1 MFLLHGGLPTNWGDD
16 LKLAL
21 AGIGQ
26 SVAPLQGL
34 WVLLHVKHV
43 INGLLQLPAFVPEEA
58 FRQYVDTVVSNKHQ
72 GFPSASNANVLQ
84 QQSVPSECTWHDHQ
98 VDAVSTAVL
107 PRDATVRQ
115 FKDAECKLQF
125 HLLGAIPGQ
134 GVFPDSLVVDAQGK
148 SLDDTEQLSQHP
160 GFSVGIKRKRSQPEE
175 HLDCPC
181 EEWDVSEQPCHEGK
195 DISPTLP
202 FTVVDHGLSALDGF
216 RNRAFLEVA
225 CPRIQAFD
233 DLAVSLCPAIGKE
246 ARIDLL
252 QRQGEV
258 WADDE
263 IRAHLRQIV
272 CQGPQEQNLVAWDPL
287 VVTSIIMFGHF
298 EVIDEMVAKLP
309 NGATVITA
317 LIIEKHWYPIMW
329 RLEGVQAWAFTC
341 GHAWGFSVA
350 INKLHQRVCHALSCQ
365 LSAVRFHSLA
375 FRVETCCGAMSILY
389 LHHLIWGS
397 DLPVSLPQLQEKH
410 RSLRHALI
418 GFLSGS
424 ELYPRPWIW
433 GLGEGTW
440 FSSLQEILVEHG
452 VKACDAEARAKLVVE
467 KLGEKQVLAAL
478 KSQASWK
485 ELKWYASQCIPM
497 FQIIRPSEL
506 NDVIEAR
513 AQSGKPIGNRSQ
525 KKHGK
530 GQGKGKGKGK
540 SSDRQVVD
548 PKGLRVE
555 EGLFQCGENL
565 AVSQI
570 TMQQVGPQTSGIV
583 VCTRDEALPF
593 LKTGRITS
601 TGGLA
606 LIIVDHVDVPPTTT
620 LLAERVRFPALCL
633 ANSEPILVDGL
644 MFQLG
649 AQSVVRKVAPPKF
662 ELVSVATCVI
672 KFMVFRDQ
680 VPVSWDVVSA
690 HPLKFLFSKIP
701 LLQKCNTVGCGA
713 GCGHWHPEQVDDVE
727 EPILEVWG
735 RQFMLQSFKPMP
747 ASEAEV
753 FGVHLRLPAKLE
765 LPLQGFSGLDGVYL
779 EPKEIDGKRPS
790 TSFQV
795 FWQQKATHQD
805 IVHLRQITANALG
818 IARMAGKY
826 GIRCQTCHA
835 EGVHA
840 TIRPGGSY
848 LPQGKKSLYLMGPV
862 PFGTLKTSVSQILDL
877 LSWAARPMHPVPTAA
892 HIDGVMWKLQAV
904 NPPPQAFVVTDH
916 GELLITRIDEPEY
929 RIAPSA
935 SLLGAS
941 HTVSLVTSGSSTDPL
956 QLNDPWEQHRSGV
969 SSVAAASISVSD
981 PVEVLEKKV
990 MDAVVAKIGINNM
1003 EVDQAEIHGAKVA
1016 SLEQKVSEL
1025 QASQSQLHAMVVEQ
1039 GNRQQTQISA
1049 LQTQG
1054 DRLEVTVHESTC
1066 QLESFQEQFQN
1077 QIQKQQ
1083 GQLDALFQQQ
1093 MDRIESLFQKKARTS
1108 WWGPVGGQP
1117 PFSNWVLS
1125 AGGIVGAWLFWL
1137 VAMVA
1142 RCQFWGVQSL
1152 RFVFAG
1158 VACAVGAFYFGLWV
1172 VGKVVSRGWTLD
1184 LGGLTNLGIKSCK
1197 ISSLSSKVSC
1207 RKGILFWCCWVMLC
1221 VRIGEASHPGP
1232 GEHTQTW
1239 SVGLCN
1245 PNGIQG
1251 KLDQLEMLPGQ
1262 VWFMCETHLS
1272 KLGMVQ
1278 FKKNLR
1284 LTKSRFRYFVGGA
1297 PCAFRSQEA
1306 VGTCSGVA
1314 TIASVPARVLP
1325 HSITPELFS
1334 TGRIQVSGFCMNQHW
1349 IQAAVVYGY
1358 PDSAK
1363 HVERT
1368 HMTEC
1373 LVSEAIDRVALGAVG
1388 LRMIVGDFNHSCK
1401 ELQQLKRLG
1410 DLGFV
1415 EAQKFALFRWG
1426 VPIKS
1431 TCRREEP
1438 IDQVWLSPEMLSLLD
1453 HVEISDCDWSDHSSV
1468 ICHFSSNFVSLST
1481 FHWRM
1486 PDAFQWPEL
1495 DDTSVNVDWVANPT
1509 AAYAAFWHG
1518 VETEAKTKVPSLS
1531 QKALGRGMTL
1541 ESKIT
1546 SFQVPPCKV
1555 ARHGGFQPKFYGAS
1569 LSYLRWVKQLRRIQA
1584 LRRLMVSQS
1593 QNPMHHIRKVEVW
1606 SAIRNAPGFPCG
1618 FWHWWSLNFVE
1629 HRFSTQ
1635 GFPVGLPS
1643 LCDIRSMAVL
1653 FQAQV
1658 EKVESFQKKS
1668 RISAAKARRED
1679 NFQLLFQD
1687 CADERPSK
1695 VDTMIQS
1702 CHANIETVHPED
1714 CSVVLEK
1721 PAELIAGHPV
1731 VVAGQPKQVLMAC
1744 HDQVWLDSVGNI
1756 AEGDCLVQEI
1766 VHSSDAEI
1774 LQQFEQVWAARWIKL
1789 SHLEPGK
1796 WDRVLDFV
1804 KGRFKP
1810 VAWNFPTWSTEMF
1823 RQNVVR
1829 KKTRAAV
1836 GPDGVSKHDLQ
1847 NLPDSKAESL
1857 VKLFQLLESGKCVW
1871 PDQLTTGFVSSLYK
1885 GRGNGGVDSFRPI
1898 TVFPWSIVC
1907 GVLLEHVKQCTCWH
1921 PFCLTP
1927 SVVESPVVSRIQY
1940 GTN

>member
-1 MFLLHGGLPTNWGDD
+1 MLVFRVFLVMVSNVSLGSGAFPAVRRYNLIPLTCVLMAIFPDIASLQYGSSWSGVVNTLVVFEDGGILGKANFEGGHTILVKGITDRNVPTTFVILEAKVVQVSPMVICEVGESSSYFPGGPQHATQMMRVVELCSGIGVFSHMATYVGLKPALGVDHNQRWANLYAKLHECEFAVGECDDPAIVRKMLACGLQGCILLAGISCQPHSRAGDKLGMADPRARSLPQVLKVAWLLGAPIFVLECVPEIQANATVQKILSDFASKTGMQVSQQILRLSDSWCTRRDRWFAVFSLKSFPIIAIPAMPQQEQFRRIEQVMPKVMNMGPQELQHLQLSLYELSKFHEFGCGGISKLMINPQGVLPTCLHSAGNQLYPCRCGCHQGFSLQRLQSKGLYGTLIGLGQTVFHNGINMEHCRYLHPHEMFLLHGGLPTNWGDD

-26 SVAPLQGL
+26 CVAPLQGL

-72 GFPSASNANVLQ
+72 GFPSTSNVNVLQ
-84 QQSVPSECTWHDHQ
+84 QQSVSSECTWHDHQ

-148 SLDDTEQLSQHP
+148 SLDDTEQLSQRP

-272 CQGPQEQNLVAWDPL
+272 CQGPPEQNLVAWDPL

-570 TMQQVGPQTSGIV
+570 TMQQVGPQASGIV

-593 LKTGRITS
+593 LMTGRINS

-620 LLAERVRFPALCL
+620 LLAERVRFPAICL

-795 FWQQKATHQD
+795 FWQQKATYQD

-826 GIRCQTCHA
+826 GIRCQTCHG
-835 EGVHA
+835 EGVNA

-916 GELLITRIDEPEY
+916 GELLITRIDEPEH

-1003 EVDQAEIHGAKVA
+1003 EVDQAEIHRAKVA

-1108 WWGPVGGQP
+1108 
-1117 PFSNWVLS
+1117 
-1125 AGGIVGAWLFWL
+1125 
-1137 VAMVA
+1137 
-1142 RCQFWGVQSL
+1142 
-1152 RFVFAG
+1152 
-1158 VACAVGAFYFGLWV
+1158 
-1172 VGKVVSRGWTLD
+1172 
-1184 LGGLTNLGIKSCK
+1184 
-1197 ISSLSSKVSC
+1197 
-1207 RKGILFWCCWVMLC
+1207 
-1221 VRIGEASHPGP
+1221 
-1232 GEHTQTW
+1232 
-1239 SVGLCN
+1239 
-1245 PNGIQG
+1245 
-1251 KLDQLEMLPGQ
+1251 
-1262 VWFMCETHLS
+1262 
-1272 KLGMVQ
+1272 
-1278 FKKNLR
+1278 
-1284 LTKSRFRYFVGGA
+1284 
-1297 PCAFRSQEA
+1297 
-1306 VGTCSGVA
+1306 
-1314 TIASVPARVLP
+1314 
-1325 HSITPELFS
+1325 
-1334 TGRIQVSGFCMNQHW
+1334 
-1349 IQAAVVYGY
+1349 
-1358 PDSAK
+1358 
-1363 HVERT
+1363 
-1368 HMTEC
+1368 
-1373 LVSEAIDRVALGAVG
+1373 
-1388 LRMIVGDFNHSCK
+1388 
-1401 ELQQLKRLG
+1401 
-1410 DLGFV
+1410 
-1415 EAQKFALFRWG
+1415 
-1426 VPIKS
+1426 
-1431 TCRREEP
+1431 
-1438 IDQVWLSPEMLSLLD
+1438 
-1453 HVEISDCDWSDHSSV
+1453 
-1468 ICHFSSNFVSLST
+1468 
-1481 FHWRM
+1481 
-1486 PDAFQWPEL
+1486 
-1495 DDTSVNVDWVANPT
+1495 
-1509 AAYAAFWHG
+1509 
-1518 VETEAKTKVPSLS
+1518 
-1531 QKALGRGMTL
+1531 
-1541 ESKIT
+1541 
-1546 SFQVPPCKV
+1546 
-1555 ARHGGFQPKFYGAS
+1555 
-1569 LSYLRWVKQLRRIQA
+1569 
-1584 LRRLMVSQS
+1584 
-1593 QNPMHHIRKVEVW
+1593 
-1606 SAIRNAPGFPCG
+1606 
-1618 FWHWWSLNFVE
+1618 
-1629 HRFSTQ
+1629 
-1635 GFPVGLPS
+1635 
-1643 LCDIRSMAVL
+1643 
-1653 FQAQV
+1653 
-1658 EKVESFQKKS
+1658 
-1668 RISAAKARRED
+1668 
-1679 NFQLLFQD
+1679 
-1687 CADERPSK
+1687 
-1695 VDTMIQS
+1695 
-1702 CHANIETVHPED
+1702 
-1714 CSVVLEK
+1714 
-1721 PAELIAGHPV
+1721 
-1731 VVAGQPKQVLMAC
+1731 
-1744 HDQVWLDSVGNI
+1744 
-1756 AEGDCLVQEI
+1756 
-1766 VHSSDAEI
+1766 
-1774 LQQFEQVWAARWIKL
+1774 
-1789 SHLEPGK
+1789 
-1796 WDRVLDFV
+1796 
-1804 KGRFKP
+1804 
-1810 VAWNFPTWSTEMF
+1810 
-1823 RQNVVR
+1823 
-1829 KKTRAAV
+1829 
-1836 GPDGVSKHDLQ
+1836 
-1847 NLPDSKAESL
+1847 
-1857 VKLFQLLESGKCVW
+1857 
-1871 PDQLTTGFVSSLYK
+1871 
-1885 GRGNGGVDSFRPI
+1885 
-1898 TVFPWSIVC
+1898 
-1907 GVLLEHVKQCTCWH
+1907 
-1921 PFCLTP
+1921 
-1927 SVVESPVVSRIQY
+1927 
-1940 GTN
+1940 

>member
-1 MFLLHGGLPTNWGDD
+1 M
-16 LKLAL
+16 
-21 AGIGQ
+21 
-26 SVAPLQGL
+26 
-34 WVLLHVKHV
+34 
-43 INGLLQLPAFVPEEA
+43 
-58 FRQYVDTVVSNKHQ
+58 
-72 GFPSASNANVLQ
+72 
-84 QQSVPSECTWHDHQ
+84 
-98 VDAVSTAVL
+98 
-107 PRDATVRQ
+107 
-115 FKDAECKLQF
+115 
-125 HLLGAIPGQ
+125 
-134 GVFPDSLVVDAQGK
+134 
-148 SLDDTEQLSQHP
+148 
-160 GFSVGIKRKRSQPEE
+160 
-175 HLDCPC
+175 
-181 EEWDVSEQPCHEGK
+181 
-195 DISPTLP
+195 
-202 FTVVDHGLSALDGF
+202 
-216 RNRAFLEVA
+216 
-225 CPRIQAFD
+225 
-233 DLAVSLCPAIGKE
+233 
-246 ARIDLL
+246 
-252 QRQGEV
+252 
-258 WADDE
+258 
-263 IRAHLRQIV
+263 
-272 CQGPQEQNLVAWDPL
+272 
-287 VVTSIIMFGHF
+287 
-298 EVIDEMVAKLP
+298 
-309 NGATVITA
+309 
-317 LIIEKHWYPIMW
+317 
-329 RLEGVQAWAFTC
+329 
-341 GHAWGFSVA
+341 
-350 INKLHQRVCHALSCQ
+350 
-365 LSAVRFHSLA
+365 
-375 FRVETCCGAMSILY
+375 
-389 LHHLIWGS
+389 
-397 DLPVSLPQLQEKH
+397 
-410 RSLRHALI
+410 
-418 GFLSGS
+418 
-424 ELYPRPWIW
+424 
-433 GLGEGTW
+433 
-440 FSSLQEILVEHG
+440 
-452 VKACDAEARAKLVVE
+452 
-467 KLGEKQVLAAL
+467 
-478 KSQASWK
+478 
-485 ELKWYASQCIPM
+485 
-497 FQIIRPSEL
+497 
-506 NDVIEAR
+506 
-513 AQSGKPIGNRSQ
+513 
-525 KKHGK
+525 
-530 GQGKGKGKGK
+530 
-540 SSDRQVVD
+540 
-548 PKGLRVE
+548 
-555 EGLFQCGENL
+555 
-565 AVSQI
+565 
-570 TMQQVGPQTSGIV
+570 
-583 VCTRDEALPF
+583 
-593 LKTGRITS
+593 
-601 TGGLA
+601 
-606 LIIVDHVDVPPTTT
+606 
-620 LLAERVRFPALCL
+620 
-633 ANSEPILVDGL
+633 
-644 MFQLG
+644 
-649 AQSVVRKVAPPKF
+649 
-662 ELVSVATCVI
+662 
-672 KFMVFRDQ
+672 
-680 VPVSWDVVSA
+680 
-690 HPLKFLFSKIP
+690 
-701 LLQKCNTVGCGA
+701 
-713 GCGHWHPEQVDDVE
+713 
-727 EPILEVWG
+727 
-735 RQFMLQSFKPMP
+735 
-747 ASEAEV
+747 
-753 FGVHLRLPAKLE
+753 
-765 LPLQGFSGLDGVYL
+765 
-779 EPKEIDGKRPS
+779 
-790 TSFQV
+790 
-795 FWQQKATHQD
+795 
-805 IVHLRQITANALG
+805 
-818 IARMAGKY
+818 
-826 GIRCQTCHA
+826 
-835 EGVHA
+835 
-840 TIRPGGSY
+840 
-848 LPQGKKSLYLMGPV
+848 
-862 PFGTLKTSVSQILDL
+862 
-877 LSWAARPMHPVPTAA
+877 
-892 HIDGVMWKLQAV
+892 
-904 NPPPQAFVVTDH
+904 
-916 GELLITRIDEPEY
+916 
-929 RIAPSA
+929 
-935 SLLGAS
+935 
-941 HTVSLVTSGSSTDPL
+941 
-956 QLNDPWEQHRSGV
+956 
-969 SSVAAASISVSD
+969 
-981 PVEVLEKKV
+981 
-990 MDAVVAKIGINNM
+990 
-1003 EVDQAEIHGAKVA
+1003 
-1016 SLEQKVSEL
+1016 
-1025 QASQSQLHAMVVEQ
+1025 
-1039 GNRQQTQISA
+1039 
-1049 LQTQG
+1049 
-1054 DRLEVTVHESTC
+1054 
-1066 QLESFQEQFQN
+1066 
-1077 QIQKQQ
+1077 
-1083 GQLDALFQQQ
+1083 
-1093 MDRIESLFQKKARTS
+1093 
-1108 WWGPVGGQP
+1108 
-1117 PFSNWVLS
+1117 
-1125 AGGIVGAWLFWL
+1125 GAWLFWL
-1137 VAMVA
+1137 VAMVVS
-1142 RCQFWGVQSL
+1142 CQFWGVQSL

-1158 VACAVGAFYFGLWV
+1158 VVCAVGAFYFGLWV

-1184 LGGLTNLGIKSCK
+1184 LGGLNNLGIKSCK

-1415 EAQKFALFRWG
+1415 EAQNFALFRWG

-1438 IDQVWLSPEMLSLLD
+1438 IDQVWLSPEMQSLLD

-1555 ARHGGFQPKFYGAS
+1555 ARHGEFQPKFYGAS

-1618 FWHWWSLNFVE
+1618 FCHWWSLNFVE

-1658 EKVESFQKKS
+1658 EKVEGFQKKS

-1898 TVFPWSIVC
+1898 TVFPMVYRVWSSTRARQAMHMLASILPHTIRGGVPCRESRTIWYELAQIVEASSLWHQSAQGLVLDVCKAFNAIPRDPVWGILKHLAFPTTILMPWAKFVFQAKRRFKVRASTGQPVGSCVGFPEGCGLSVFAMTILDWLVSEWMSSLVGSPIDMLAYVDDWQIMFSSPAEFPAVWGALNFVVRELDLQLDHAKSFLWASLSSDRALLRDAPLRVELSARDLGAHQNFCKKAGNKTIIDRISSMQAKWTQLKVCKSPYRFKTRALQQLAWPRALHACSIVSIGSNHYTSLRSGAAKALNANKIGSNPMAHLATVSLAADPEAWTTLQTIKDARILSNQSELRLSLDFASNREIPLPANGPTSILIHRCKNFGWVFGKDGRCYDQFGPFDLFVCSWAELKMRAQC
-1907 GVLLEHVKQCTCWH
+1907 GWPKRLAVEVAHRSSFAGIQYADLALVQKSLEAFGEADRVFLRSALDGTLYCDIGKTKEQRGSSSRCLLCGEIDSFRHRLWECPAFAECRSKSKFIDLIPH
-1921 PFCLTP
+1921 LPSCLVCHGWPIMSHAWTKLVGYFDKIGRVDKEILWPTEPLP
-1927 SVVESPVVSRIQY
+1927 SVVDLFVDGSCACPQDPRLRFASWAVTIAMPSFSCYGYRKLHSGHLAGAIQSSYRAELTAMLVAFQFASRTKSRIRIWSDNQAAVKLGRQLLRGGKISTHVAHSDLVAELECLAMQLGGRVEVAKVVSHCDHMQALDDAEAWAFWRNSQVDLEAGWCNYNRSTEFWEVWKQAVSSLQFQSELLADIQGVILRVGRLATSKRQSEGIATKPTQQEEPESGDDVGQNREEDTRAWKIPDRLVVKY
-1940 GTN
+1940 TQPNVLAVHRWWKDIGLPALKANEKLVWVSGVQLHVDFWCHSGFRGLLSKHHSKWYPSETLVPADIPRGFAARSSMFLRVLTSYWKEHDFRMSHQLVRPTSSVLACWMMAYKLPWPAKRLEKIDAILMATHGRQVVKPSELDGYRDLVVSQFES